1 MTAEKKNSYL
11 LQILS
16 ILGFLAVIGGTILIY
31 FYSNGWR
38 LDPFKQEFIK
48 TGVLTV
54 ESNPSSATIF
64 IDGQERGRTPKSINL
79 PIGNYSISVERDG
92 YITWNKEITVKEEKS
107 TPVFPWLIK
116 EEFTK
121 ENLFTLEGESY
132 INSWISDES
141 PDRIYFLTEKLDPLT
156 LIYRY
161 NIYQYDVNR
170 AFWDLSPNP
179 KVTFTYDSPVQ
190 VDIQLDLSPNG
201 QLAIL
206 ALTTELGTSEYL
218 WDIQRVT
225 TFDDMQKLNLEI
237 VSGYTRTWAESN
249 DYLLFESDLDI
260 ISFNLDRQTKYL
272 LVKKVD
278 GKKYIWN
285 TDNQGFFYILEDNKE
300 NVSESVFAYNL
311 TQLAL
316 DGSNPK
322 VLVSDIYLQK
332 DVEYLSEYR
341 EDLNRVKYIEFKN
354 SPESTKSVSDIVSFN
369 VNQSAKGVYI
379 STQESSYWYN
389 MNTQMYVIVSPYPTT
404 FIGFSPDNKKFLFQD
419 SMGYAIFTF
428 EKDNGDHTVTIGTK
442 YIKDLEDAENIGWL
456 SNSTNLSYTKGNI
469 LYLIDKDGDNITKML
484 DISGY
489 KYTGFN
495 YSKDRIYAITISN
508 IDGIFTIDSFLTH

>member
-311 TQLAL
+311 TQLEL

-332 DVEYLSEYR
+332 DVEYL
-341 EDLNRVKYIEFKN
+341 
-354 SPESTKSVSDIVSFN
+354 
-369 VNQSAKGVYI
+369 
-379 STQESSYWYN
+379 
-389 MNTQMYVIVSPYPTT
+389 
-404 FIGFSPDNKKFLFQD
+404 
-419 SMGYAIFTF
+419 
-428 EKDNGDHTVTIGTK
+428 
-442 YIKDLEDAENIGWL
+442 
-456 SNSTNLSYTKGNI
+456 
-469 LYLIDKDGDNITKML
+469 
-484 DISGY
+484 
-489 KYTGFN
+489 
-495 YSKDRIYAITISN
+495 
-508 IDGIFTIDSFLTH
+508 